1 MSKQT
6 INNVISLEI
15 PDSFQLMS
23 SEELR
28 DMSKNGGDPY
38 RWGVRDR
45 ENHVL
50 ITVMWKQYSAILA
63 WLADLKA
70 IAKKNEQM
78 TRKAYGKH
86 EYRLLG
92 FDSLKAGESGGLS
105 LFLQCRRHPTDCNEL
120 SDQERENGLRLY
132 VHRAGGKHGHG
143 SGNVP
148 QCHGKPSFYV
158 NISHP

>member
-50 ITVMWKQYSAILA
+50 ITVMWKEYSVILA

-78 TRKAYGKH
+78 TGKAYGKH

-92 FDSLKAGESGGLS
+92 FDSLKAGETKADGYRFSYSVEGIQQIVTNYLIKNGKTVYAFMCVGREENMATDLAMFRSVMES
-105 LFLQCRRHPTDCNEL
+105 LRFM
-120 SDQERENGLRLY
+120 
-132 VHRAGGKHGHG
+132 
-143 SGNVP
+143 
-148 QCHGKPSFYV
+148 
-158 NISHP
+158 